1 MGATR
6 EFLRLFDLRTATAN
20 TQQVNTVMVLTQI
33 KKIPRLESTG
43 SPASSFE
50 TAAFVVEGAV
60 FKAGGSRVTS
70 AITFASEA
78 ETRAL
83 VAGPKETGAVAEADA
98 PVEPPVLDEELLSAS
113 GAFPEDAGSDVVTT
127 DDTELLP
134 VAAADD
140 TEPLPVAAD
149 SAEAYPAVC
158 DW

>member
-20 TQQVNTVMVLTQI
+20 TQQVNTVMLLTQI
-33 KKIPRLESTG
+33 TKIPRLESTG

-50 TAAFVVEGAV
+50 TAALVVEGAV

-83 VAGPKETGAVAEADA
+83 VAGPKETGAVPEADA
-98 PVEPPVLDEELLSAS
+98 PVLDEELLSAS
-113 GAFPEDAGSDVVTT
+113 GAFPEDAGSGVVTA

-149 SAEAYPAVC
+149 SAEAYPTVC